1 MQAQMLLQEK
11 MAVSS
16 DDRKREINER
26 ELLMQQGNQLIE
38 NAGFEDESILLREQK
53 EQAQEAEMMQEMQGQ
68 QEDKQLDQVE
78 RDLNNPQQPV

>member
-1 MQAQMLLQEK
+1 
-11 MAVSS
+11 VSS

-26 ELLMQQGNQLIE
+26 ELLMQQRNQLIE

-53 EQAQEAEMMQEMQGQ
+53 EQAQEAEMMQEMQGK